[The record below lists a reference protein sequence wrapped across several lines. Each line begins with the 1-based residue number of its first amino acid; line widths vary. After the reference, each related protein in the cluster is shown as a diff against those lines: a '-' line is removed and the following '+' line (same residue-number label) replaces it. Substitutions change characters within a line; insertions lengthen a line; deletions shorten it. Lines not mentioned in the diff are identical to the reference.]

1 MDEIIAF
8 KQQVT
13 IIYSLMAQDS
23 SGNLDN
29 LLIAQ
34 LNDAAYKAVRKTGIQ
49 KKLDERAM
57 KNEVTYNQLDQQLQD
72 ALKKIDFDKVTA
84 A

>member
-1 MDEIIAF
+1 MDEMLAF
-8 KQQVT
+8 KQQVAN
-13 IIYSLMAQDS
+13 IYSIMAQDS

-34 LNDAAYKAVRKTGIQ
+34 LNDVAYKAVRKTGIQ

-57 KNEVTYNQLDQQLQD
+57 KNEVTYKKLDLQLEE
-72 ALKKIDFDKVTA
+72 AHKKIDFDKVTA